1 MSGGECR
8 SVAKLAS
15 PKCLQIIIKPRLTVK
30 MQLAQVRRYA
40 RALQNVNWPIIGH
53 ASFKNVPANV
63 VTR

>member
-1 MSGGECR
+1 M
-8 SVAKLAS
+8 
-15 PKCLQIIIKPRLTVK
+15 VK